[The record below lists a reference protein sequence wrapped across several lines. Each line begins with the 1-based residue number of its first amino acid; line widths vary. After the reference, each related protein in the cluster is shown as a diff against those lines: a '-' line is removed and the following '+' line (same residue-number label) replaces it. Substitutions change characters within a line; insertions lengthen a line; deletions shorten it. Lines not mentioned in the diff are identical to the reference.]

1 MWNEL
6 IKIINYEKIEL
17 KDKEY
22 AQLLLSQMNT
32 AGGRHLMKKEITY
45 FIEDMTEKYGIIPTK
60 SSLEKQKK
68 GLIDEMESFK
78 SYWVNKQVSRQQKIF
93 ISKKMHEYTT
103 KLISLEKQ
111 IYNLR

>member
-22 AQLLLSQMNT
+22 AQLLLNQMNT

-45 FIEDMTEKYGIIPTK
+45 FIEDMVEKYGIIPTN
-60 SSLEKQKK
+60 S
-68 GLIDEMESFK
+68 
-78 SYWVNKQVSRQQKIF
+78 
-93 ISKKMHEYTT
+93 
-103 KLISLEKQ
+103 
-111 IYNLR
+111 